1 MRIDFR
7 EERKW
12 KLALAYHLSTSVLE
26 WHAAETSEERLRL
39 GICVKWQLHRNVE
52 EEEETAEEEMVVEEE
67 EPKRN
72 HSLLGVDYGSEE
84 EDDDEQEKE
93 QRSVADALEPSSI
106 IEDALEMAEEMQL
119 KNEEIDDSSILA
131 LPLSEKVE
139 GEDVKMDDVSQPD
152 PNGLKTT
159 SNDPLLG
166 SKSSSQTASANGD
179 AEPPPTKPSKSS
191 YAPLRDKI
199 IYSGDDELFAH
210 VGDFQV
216 GTNASDIHHVPQN
229 IDWSTLF
236 PELQPYGLLD
246 VPAPSNGE
254 GKKKAEKR
262 SDRDDPNKRAE
273 DTTYSKLYPT
283 GRFMFSK
290 PTLLGPLEP
299 AKRWSE
305 GKWQPTID
313 SQVSTDLAD
322 APSRLQEDVANGTF
336 YPRFARR
343 CANCSARSL

>member
-12 KLALAYHLSTSVLE
+12 KLALAYHLSTAVLE
-26 WHAAETSEERLRL
+26 WHAAGTPEERLRL
-39 GICVKWQLHRNVE
+39 GICVKWQLHRNAE
-52 EEEETAEEEMVVEEE
+52 EEEETAEEEMIVEEE
-67 EPKRN
+67 QPKRN

-106 IEDALEMAEEMQL
+106 VEDALDTTEEMHL
-119 KNEEIDDSSILA
+119 KNEEIDDSSMLA
-131 LPLSEKVE
+131 LPLTEKIE
-139 GEDVKMDDVSQPD
+139 GEDVKMDDAVPVD
-152 PNGLKTT
+152 TNGLKT
-159 SNDPLLG
+159 SSADPLLG

-199 IYSGDDELFAH
+199 IYSNDDELFAH

-216 GTNASDIHHVPQN
+216 GANPSDVHHVPQN

-246 VPAPSNGE
+246 VPAPSSGE

-273 DTTYSKLYPT
+273 DTTYSKLYPS

-299 AKRWSE
+299 AKRWSD
-305 GKWQPTID
+305 GKWLPTVD

-322 APSRLQEDVANGTF
+322 APSRLQEDVANGNF
-336 YPRFARR
+336 YFHFCGPRADD
-343 CANCSARSL
+343 SARSL